1 MFGRKTMVICGALA
15 VILAASY
22 GAVRSWSSTAHG
34 MLDWRVGVLLKY
46 AELTKVDLFQ
56 EGRPVADIREFS
68 RRGTGIL
75 KAAPTPLPVV
85 RDIDF
90 PGPAGRIPAR
100 VYVPGDQASYPVI
113 IYYHGGGWVIGDLDS
128 HDNVCRDLAVK
139 VPAVVLSVDYR
150 LAPEHV
156 FPAAVD
162 DAFAAMLWVT
172 ENAVSIQGDPTRIAV
187 AGDSAGG
194 NLAAVV
200 ARMARDRGV
209 RLSAQVLIY
218 PAVNLTDFS
227 TDSYRLFGD
236 GYYLT
241 RRYMEKFRAYYMPD
255 NKKWAD
261 ARVSPLL
268 HGGFSALPPAMV
280 LTAQFDVLRDEGE
293 AYAAALEK
301 AGVPVTAKRY
311 PGMIHGFI
319 AMDRLLPAAKDARR
333 DCAEFLRSVWAR

>member
-113 IYYHGGGWVIGDLDS
+113 IYYHGGG
-128 HDNVCRDLAVK
+128 
-139 VPAVVLSVDYR
+139 
-150 LAPEHV
+150 
-156 FPAAVD
+156 
-162 DAFAAMLWVT
+162 
-172 ENAVSIQGDPTRIAV
+172 
-187 AGDSAGG
+187 
-194 NLAAVV
+194 
-200 ARMARDRGV
+200 
-209 RLSAQVLIY
+209 
-218 PAVNLTDFS
+218 
-227 TDSYRLFGD
+227 
-236 GYYLT
+236 
-241 RRYMEKFRAYYMPD
+241 
-255 NKKWAD
+255 
-261 ARVSPLL
+261 
-268 HGGFSALPPAMV
+268 
-280 LTAQFDVLRDEGE
+280 
-293 AYAAALEK
+293 
-301 AGVPVTAKRY
+301 
-311 PGMIHGFI
+311 
-319 AMDRLLPAAKDARR
+319 
-333 DCAEFLRSVWAR
+333 